1 MISSRRL
8 ALATL
13 SVLPALPALGA
24 LSALGAVASAGAAE
38 DTVLTVRGRGLP
50 GAGSTDFDM
59 AALERLP
66 QQRIVTDTPWY
77 AGAREFSGPLL
88 REVLRSAGV
97 PPQAQRARLVA
108 LNDYRVDMPLEDARR
123 HDVIV
128 ARLLDGKPM
137 SVREKGP
144 LFVMY
149 PFDRNPALRSTPYY
163 SRCVWQLRTIEL
175 S

>member
-1 MISSRRL
+1 MQASRRRTLVTL
-8 ALATL
+8 A
-13 SVLPALPALGA
+13 ALGA
-24 LSALGAVASAGAAE
+24 SCASAGAGVPE
-38 DTVLTVRGRGLP
+38 STVLTVRGRGVS
-50 GAGSTDFDM
+50 GAGRTDFGM

-66 QQRIVTDTPWY
+66 QQRIVTETPWY
-77 AGAREFSGPLL
+77 AGPREFSGPLL
-88 REVLRSAGV
+88 REVLQIAGV
-97 PPQAQRARLVA
+97 PPQAQRARLLA
-108 LNDYRVDMPLEDARR
+108 LNDYRVEMPLEDARR

-149 PFDRNPALRSTPYY
+149 PFDREPALRSTVYY